1 MKRRMS
7 LLVMLLLATSF
18 AFAQIN
24 PKLEIE
30 LQKSLMGKEFAVLM
44 FDSIPA
50 LSEKGF
56 TKSLTI
62 IVENGGNWKQDLTLG
77 MKNEPTALLQKN
89 EILQI
94 QKIEYG
100 KLGLNILVRTY
111 EQIKYKKK
119 GKETHAHLRTLI
131 RFHFDT
137 GYINTYSEENLQYIL
152 SAVGNYLKLFETRD
166 QAIAFR
172 ESN

>member
-7 LLVMLLLATSF
+7 ILVMMMLTASLV
-18 AFAQIN
+18 FAQIH
-24 PKLEIE
+24 PKLEME
-30 LQKSLMGKEFAVLM
+30 LKKSLMGKEFAVLM
-44 FDSIPA
+44 SDSIPA

-77 MKNEPTALLQKN
+77 MKNEPTAVLPKN
-89 EILQI
+89 EILQVRD
-94 QKIEYG
+94 IEYG
-100 KLGLNILVRTY
+100 KTGLNILVRTY
-111 EQIKYKKK
+111 EQIKYQKK
-119 GKETHAHLRTLI
+119 GKEAHAHLRTLI
-131 RFHFDT
+131 RFRFDT
-137 GYINTYSEENLQYIL
+137 GYLNTFSEDNLQYIL